1 MGMTIEIAGDLE
13 PILKAEAN
21 KAGIDPVRYTQQ
33 LLRKSLGTEQ
43 TGIPSLSAE
52 EAGLLNEINQ
62 GLSSDEMDL
71 YRILIEK
78 RQEETITETEF
89 EQLQGFTFRLE
100 SISVRRLE
108 ALAKL
113 AALYRIPL
121 AELMARL
128 QIEPTNVL

>member
-13 PILKAEAN
+13 LILKAEAN